1 MPVLVGRGRRRCFDI
16 MNRLIGIFS
25 DLRRPGSV
33 LLSHTL
39 RCSTIGAEAFHGR
52 VRNGIGCYILAI
64 TTRSSE
70 IRENNQG
77 LQDPYSYL
85 QDWVSYRRLRM
96 QVLKP
101 IEQLVLVSFTPRGAS
116 TPSLST
122 WWSTTVLKGNL
133 VLRWVS
139 RLDAFSGYPVRT

>member
-1 MPVLVGRGRRRCFDI
+1 MSLTSYQAAPSRDKDAMSRTPVLVGEKPASSFDI
-16 MNRLIGIFS
+16 MNRLIGVSS

-70 IRENNQG
+70 IRRNNQG
-77 LQDPYSYL
+77 LQDPYFDFYL
-85 QDWVSYRRLRM
+85 FCICKFPVGKFAGFR
-96 QVLKP
+96 
-101 IEQLVLVSFTPRGAS
+101 IGA
-116 TPSLST
+116 
-122 WWSTTVLKGNL
+122 
-133 VLRWVS
+133 
-139 RLDAFSGYPVRT
+139 